1 MKRFFDYEE
10 ISYENKE
17 VEKFIL
23 ENEQYERFIVSGN
36 RDDTFFSGLA
46 DLVGRHNKTL
56 VILIA
61 CMKEYPKDI
70 HEASL
75 KSNVLLYEIGKM
87 GMKSVLESRVRLYEK
102 TVKNSIAI
110 PKEFL

>member
-1 MKRFFDYEE
+1 MKRFFEYEE
-10 ISYENKE
+10 KSYENQE
-17 VEKFIL
+17 VETFIL
-23 ENEQYERFIVSGN
+23 ENERYERFVVFGN
-36 RDDTFFSGLA
+36 KNDTFFSGLA

-70 HEASL
+70 REASL
-75 KSNVLLYEIGKM
+75 KENVLLYEIGKM
-87 GMKSVLESRVRLYEK
+87 GMEDVLKSRVRLYVD

-110 PKEFL
+110 PKEII